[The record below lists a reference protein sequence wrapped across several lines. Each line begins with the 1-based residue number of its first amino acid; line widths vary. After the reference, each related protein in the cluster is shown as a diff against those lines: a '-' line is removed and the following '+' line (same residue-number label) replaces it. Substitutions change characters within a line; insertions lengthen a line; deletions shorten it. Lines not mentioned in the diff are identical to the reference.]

1 MPSFID
7 AVEQLTGSG
16 LNEGQS
22 AAFELYAAELADWN
36 QRLNLTAIRDPEGVR
51 IRHFLD
57 SLSCLQATG
66 DLAGQQVA
74 DVGAGAGFPGLPLK
88 IVQPGMQLTL
98 FESVAKKTAFLEHIV
113 QVLGLE
119 GVEVVTAR
127 AEEAGQDPA
136 TRERFDWAIARAL
149 APMPVLVE
157 YLLPLVKVG
166 GCILAQ
172 KGKEARLEAQAGQ
185 TAIEL
190 LGGQLGPLQEVRV
203 PGLDEERWLVVVN
216 KVAETPAKYPRRPGM
231 PAKRPLG

>member
-1 MPSFID
+1 MPSFIN
-7 AVEQLTGSG
+7 AVEQLTGSR
-16 LNEGQS
+16 LNEGQL
-22 AAFELYAAELADWN
+22 AAFERYAAELADWN
-36 QRLNLTAIRDPEGVR
+36 QRLSLTAIRDPEGVR

-66 DLAGQQVA
+66 DLAGQRVA

-88 IVQPGMQLTL
+88 IVQHGMQLTL
-98 FESVAKKTAFLEHIV
+98 FESVAKKTAFLEHVV

-127 AEEAGQDPA
+127 AEEAGQGPA

-149 APMPVLVE
+149 APMPVLAE
-157 YLLPLVKVG
+157 YLLPLVRVG
-166 GCILAQ
+166 GHMLAQ

-185 TAIEL
+185 AAIEL
-190 LGGQLGPLQEVRV
+190 LGGQLGPLREVRV